1 LENRRIR
8 ISGVGFGIADST
20 PQIRIGKTACTA
32 SSWASD
38 QEMYCRYQKHFS
50 I

>member
-1 LENRRIR
+1 
-8 ISGVGFGIADST
+8 VGFGIADST
-20 PQIRIGKTACTA
+20 PQIRIGKTACTT

-38 QEMYCRYQKHFS
+38 QEMYCRYQKHCS